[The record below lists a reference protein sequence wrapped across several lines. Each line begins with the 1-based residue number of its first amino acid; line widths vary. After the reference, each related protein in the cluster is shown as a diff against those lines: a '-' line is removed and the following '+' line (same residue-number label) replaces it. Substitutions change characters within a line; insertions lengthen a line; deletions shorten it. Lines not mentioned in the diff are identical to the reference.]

1 MEIANSWLNIDLNI
15 SFNMISFGN
24 SVHFCEQVEIIS
36 IENRHA
42 NPNVADTMTVHER
55 MMLHRDTMPLGL
67 NGRPYNPEEHGRDTV
82 DVDQSLLMAH
92 FNGLKT
98 LAIKDAR
105 AVIQARASR
114 PGFKL
119 DKEFLSRENIS
130 PINEYLD
137 RIEETVLGMFP
148 YLFTDDEYGALLRE
162 LKLTVE
168 MPGRSPLIFLPR
180 YEGIRGK
187 ISRLL
192 DEKLAVDL
200 DFFGPEMGIWLG
212 LELLEPL
219 ARKAHRRVL

>member
-1 MEIANSWLNIDLNI
+1 MANGWLDIDLNI
-15 SFNMISFGN
+15 SFSMISFGN

-42 NPNVADTMTVHER
+42 NPNLADTMTVHER

-82 DVDQSLLMAH
+82 DVDQSLLIAH

-105 AVIQARASR
+105 AVIRARASR
-114 PGFKL
+114 PGLKL
-119 DKEFLSRENIS
+119 DEDFLARENIG

-148 YLFTDDEYGALLRE
+148 YLITDDEYGAILRE
-162 LKLTVE
+162 LKLSVAL
-168 MPGRSPLIFLPR
+168 PGRGPLTFLPEH
-180 YEGIRGK
+180 EGICGK
-187 ISRLL
+187 ITRLL
-192 DEKLAVDL
+192 DEKLVVDL

-219 ARKAHRRVL
+219 ARRAHRRVL